1 MALSLTVS
9 SQTPPSERWR
19 LTPTDSLV
27 HGPYS
32 DLVRFWANRKTEIQI
47 RREVAWRLVET
58 GKLARATEAEV
69 DVLREVLEKRNAE
82 AMELRAL
89 LNEQRKAVTDCHKK
103 NERLRSWATVGK
115 VGTVAVGVGLA
126 AGITLLIV
134 K

>member
-1 MALSLTVS
+1 M
-9 SQTPPSERWR
+9 
-19 LTPTDSLV
+19 
-27 HGPYS
+27 
-32 DLVRFWANRKTEIQI
+32 

-115 VGTVAVGVGLA
+115 VGTIVVGAGLVGA
-126 AGITLLIV
+126 AYIAIAR
-134 K
+134 